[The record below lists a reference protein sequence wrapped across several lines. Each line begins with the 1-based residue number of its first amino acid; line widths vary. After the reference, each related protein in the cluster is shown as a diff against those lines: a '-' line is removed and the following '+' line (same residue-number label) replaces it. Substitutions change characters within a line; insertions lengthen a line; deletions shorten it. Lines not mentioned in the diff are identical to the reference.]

1 VELPHARRCGANR
14 TEEAANMTRHVPEI
28 RTPRR
33 LDGVLHDPGLRAAV
47 AYWDSLRGA
56 RALPARMELDP
67 AALRPHLQDAA
78 ILELS
83 RPGSLRIRLGGGRI
97 NALLGM
103 DVRGLPLRA
112 LFDLSERARVSAEVE
127 AAMGAPAALLFDV
140 ISPASRFGRPEAD
153 LLRAQVAI
161 LPMTDADLAP
171 TRALYV
177 MGSVEGDA
185 RPADAPHRWCT
196 THIHKTP
203 LRPGEAVLSDPPALR
218 RPKPIPKP
226 AGDETATE
234 ARGPLARARFRVIA
248 GGLT

>member
-1 VELPHARRCGANR
+1 
-14 TEEAANMTRHVPEI
+14 MTGHVPEP

-33 LDGVLHDPGLRAAV
+33 LDAALHDAGLRAAIG
-47 AYWDSLRGA
+47 YWDSLRGP

-83 RPGSLRIRLGGGRI
+83 RPGSLRIRLGGARI

-112 LFDLSERARVSAEVE
+112 LFDLSERARVSSEVE
-127 AAMGAPAALLFDV
+127 AAMRAPAALLLDV
-140 ISPASRFGRPEAD
+140 ISPAPRFGRPEAE
-153 LLRAQVAI
+153 LLRAQIAI

-177 MGSVEGDA
+177 MGAVEGEA
-185 RPADAPHRWCT
+185 RPADTPHRWCT
-196 THIHKTP
+196 TQMHKLLLT
-203 LRPGEAVLSDPPALR
+203 PGEPVLSDAPALR
-218 RPKPIPKP
+218 P
-226 AGDETATE
+226 ARRGDTAHRDETTSE
-234 ARGPLARARFRVIA
+234 TRGLLARARFRVIE
-248 GGLT
+248 GGRS

>member
-1 VELPHARRCGANR
+1 MAEHRPDPRSS
-14 TEEAANMTRHVPEI
+14 
-28 RTPRR
+28 RR

-56 RALPARMELDP
+56 RALPARMDLDP

-112 LFDLSERARVSAEVE
+112 LFDLSERARVSSEVE
-127 AAMGAPAALLFDV
+127 AAMAEPAALLLDV
-140 ISPASRFGRPEAD
+140 ISPAPRFGRPEAE
-153 LLRAQVAI
+153 LLRAQIAI

-177 MGSVEGDA
+177 MGAVAGDA

-196 THIHKTP
+196 TRMHKAP
-203 LRPGEAVLSDPPALR
+203 LRPGEPILAHAPAPR
-218 RPKPIPKP
+218 RSRHITTQ
-226 AGDETATE
+226 ARDETASE
-234 ARGPLARARFRVIA
+234 AYGPLARARFRVIE